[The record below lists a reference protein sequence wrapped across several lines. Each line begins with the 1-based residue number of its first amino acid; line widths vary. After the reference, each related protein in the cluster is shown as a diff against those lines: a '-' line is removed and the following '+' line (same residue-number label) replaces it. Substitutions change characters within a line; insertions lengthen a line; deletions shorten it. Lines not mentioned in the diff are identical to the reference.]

1 MSFSVFLFGRNSL
14 YTKSIFPWFFGI
26 LLLTGIVATLS
37 EQALGVEL
45 NGRLMSDLYAYEQ
58 KSKNH
63 VRPYLSVRADLV
75 GWRDSHH
82 RSLALHTHLRWT
94 SDLSNRLTTDPQMFV
109 YHAYFRLTGLLQRA
123 NVYLGRQF
131 VYCGVGNTLLDGLR
145 VRLKPFQTMQ
155 LDVFG
160 GSSVSSQDPEQIRS
174 FSDFGS
180 LGGRLAFQPQ
190 LTTRLGL
197 SWMLRKRDGQ
207 VSSNK
212 LGLDGEQTIGFYR
225 LYGRASYNMVD
236 SRLAGILIR
245 TSYSNA
251 GWYLSGEFDQREPS
265 VVANSLFSILDFRD
279 YKQARLDVHRTV
291 LRDLAVVSQLRV
303 DFRTGRDSW
312 CTSLGV
318 RTGYYG
324 LSWHHQS
331 GYGGDRDGV
340 SGFLNLRLNP
350 RWELFST
357 TNLYRY
363 RVQTEQKD
371 RNDAHSTS
379 LGLLWRPGRGFTA
392 RADGQYLRNAV
403 RSHDVRILL
412 RFTKDF
418 SLSRNSGKAKS

>member
-1 MSFSVFLFGRNSL
+1 M
-14 YTKSIFPWFFGI
+14 
-26 LLLTGIVATLS
+26 
-37 EQALGVEL
+37 
-45 NGRLMSDLYAYEQ
+45 
-58 KSKNH
+58 
-63 VRPYLSVRADLV
+63 
-75 GWRDSHH
+75 
-82 RSLALHTHLRWT
+82 
-94 SDLSNRLTTDPQMFV
+94 TTDPQMFV

-145 VRLKPFQTMQ
+145 VRYKPFRTMQ

-197 SWMLRKRDGQ
+197 SWMLRKREGQ

-265 VVANSLFSILDFRD
+265 VAANTLFSILDFGD
-279 YKQARLDVHRTV
+279 YKQARLDVQRTV
-291 LRDLAVVSQLRV
+291 LRDLVVVSQLRV

-312 CTSLGV
+312 CTSFGV
-318 RTGYYG
+318 RTSYYG

-363 RVQTEQKD
+363 RVQAEQTD

-403 RSHDVRILL
+403 RGHDVRILL
-412 RFTKDF
+412 RFTKGF
-418 SLSRNSGKAKS
+418 SLSQNSGKAKS